1 MHIKF
6 VTDFCGAFY
15 GFEVNNP
22 TCFRRKS
29 VINLISENMGM
40 SFQKNEIVQMYKAA
54 ANACVRCYPVCISVL

>member
-40 SFQKNEIVQMYKAA
+40 SFQKWNSTNV
-54 ANACVRCYPVCISVL
+54 